1 MYEIGGKQNPT
12 ITPSHTNRLDSQLAQ
27 NLGLMLIARNYDSI
41 EDQALYSLSSFM
53 KDYLVEVGTQ
63 MRQLS
68 ESQGRTET
76 NLIDALNVAYDYGSD
91 QQEMQNHF

>member
-1 MYEIGGKQNPT
+1 
-12 ITPSHTNRLDSQLAQ
+12 
-27 NLGLMLIARNYDSI
+27 
-41 EDQALYSLSSFM
+41 M
-53 KDYLVEVGTQ
+53 KDYLVEVGTT

-91 QQEMQNHF
+91 QEEITDHLLKQSVNFGGFQSKRGASRGGSTTVGGVPGEG